1 MEGCDGICAVE
12 CGEKMIK
19 KGKETYKK
27 PTQYGIMLNQ
37 QQFTL
42 MVNDK
47 TVPMGRIWEL
57 VGNLDF
63 TEINK

>member
-1 MEGCDGICAVE
+1 
-12 CGEKMIK
+12 MIK